1 MSYDLFL
8 SREYFI
14 FSCSHI
20 VIGESFFEKLHGHNY
35 TVQVNIV
42 GQQSEDNMIVNFY
55 DIKRIVQPVVDSLD
69 HHLILPRY
77 NKPLE
82 ITETDKQVIIKV
94 PRLDKEYE
102 IPKEDVKI
110 LPIENTTV
118 EELSRYFTE
127 LLIKEKK
134 FNKKNIKSLKVSVCE
149 DDGQGVTYIWEF

>member
-42 GQQSEDNMIVNFY
+42 GQQSKDNMVVNFY

-77 NKPLE
+77 NKHLE
-82 ITETDKQVIIKV
+82 IIETDKQVIIKV

-127 LLIKEKK
+127 LLIKEKIQR
-134 FNKKNIKSLKVSVCE
+134 KKH
-149 DDGQGVTYIWEF
+149 

>member
-42 GQQSEDNMIVNFY
+42 GQQSKDNMVVNFY

-77 NKPLE
+77 NKHLE
-82 ITETDKQVIIKV
+82 IIETDKQVIIKV

-127 LLIKEKK
+127 LLIKEKE
-134 FNKKNIKSLKVSVCE
+134 FNEKNIKSLKVSVCE